1 MNHETGRSRGT
12 AFVRY
17 TKTEA
22 AKRCLAAA
30 AEGEQAATAATAK
43 EKDKKKPSYRSVLQD
58 EQDESAGGL
67 WLDGRRLAV
76 TVAVD
81 RSRAKELTEKSKE
94 KRDKRN
100 LYLSREGSTAMA
112 DTIVGRVCTAC
123 SHLTCFTCF
132 GAAFASHHG

>member
-1 MNHETGRSRGT
+1 MITMNHETGRSRGT

-17 TKTEA
+17 TTAEA
-22 AKRCLAAA
+22 AQRCLAAA
-30 AEGEQAATAATAK
+30 AEGEQAAAAAAAAPAK
-43 EKDKKKPSYRSVLQD
+43 EKDKKRPSYRSVLQD

-81 RSRAKELTEKSKE
+81 RSRAKELAEKGKE

-100 LYLSREGSTAMA
+100 LYLAREGSTAVA
-112 DTIVGRVCTAC
+112 GHGGRPSVRGK
-123 SHLTCFTCF
+123 LTVVARTP
-132 GAAFASHHG
+132 